1 MGVFKLRLFVF
12 KNLYKSRRM
21 NRQIIIYRLIRII
34 RRITRLVAVI
44 HWCENRQSFKLSLF
58 LRCCLL
64 LSTRG
69 FKYIGTNEIFHSES
83 C

>member
-12 KNLYKSRRM
+12 KNVYKSRRM

-34 RRITRLVAVI
+34 RRITRLGAVI
-44 HWCENRQSFKLSLF
+44 HYCENGQSLKLSLF

-64 LSTRG
+64 LSTIG
-69 FKYIGTNEIFHSES
+69 FNYIGTNEIFHSES